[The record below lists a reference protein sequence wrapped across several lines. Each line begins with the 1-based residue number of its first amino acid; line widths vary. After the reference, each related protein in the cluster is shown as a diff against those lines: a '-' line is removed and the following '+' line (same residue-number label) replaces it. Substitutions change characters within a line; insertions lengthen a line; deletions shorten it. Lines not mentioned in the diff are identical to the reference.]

1 MPIARSKVTAQ
12 GQISVPLGV
21 RQKLGVS
28 PGSILEWDEE
38 GGNIVVRRAGMF
50 TSEDIH
56 RAIFGGR
63 KPKKRT
69 VEEMEE
75 GIAEYIRDRYARD

>member
-1 MPIARSKVTAQ
+1 MGRRRRQHCRSPRWHV
-12 GQISVPLGV
+12 
-21 RQKLGVS
+21 
-28 PGSILEWDEE
+28 
-38 GGNIVVRRAGMF
+38 

-69 VEEMEE
+69 IEEMEE

>member
-1 MPIARSKVTAQ
+1 
-12 GQISVPLGV
+12 
-21 RQKLGVS
+21 
-28 PGSILEWDEE
+28 LEWDEE
-38 GGNIVVRRAGMF
+38 GGKIVIRRARTF

-69 VEEMEE
+69 VEEMDE
-75 GIAEYIRDRYARD
+75 GIAEYIRDRYARH

>member
-12 GQISVPLGV
+12 GQISVP
-21 RQKLGVS
+21 
-28 PGSILEWDEE
+28 PGSAPEA
-38 GGNIVVRRAGMF
+38 RPPF

-75 GIAEYIRDRYARD
+75 GIAEYIRDRYTRY